1 MTGSIN
7 KSQAEFSN
15 NLQSKGRSKS
25 RTNSWLPE
33 AVSATVDGLG
43 LKSIIAQQLDYD
55 HLLALMDEA
64 KLCSL
69 IGPLPLS
76 RPVEVTKQLE
86 KSGGLQNLSSQKGQL
101 AIASWGMRYRAAQVL
116 RELSETT
123 SMLMATYERRQLK
136 NPQIVLRALAML
148 GMIAFVPGTDVLR
161 RDLAAIFKGSP
172 EDMPGLIKSFRKAA
186 LIGDDTVSVV
196 NQRIQNDST
205 WSTWTDQF
213 LKEGKELESLYRFS
227 TYTGVAEPD
236 ALTTNPA
243 EENCY
248 NALDD
253 ALLTEFFS
261 IIAGIATRLTKDSRS
276 PKNKGKVHQGGG
288 EKP

>member
-25 RTNSWLPE
+25 RTNSWLPG
-33 AVSATVDGLG
+33 AVSAAMNGLG

-76 RPVEVTKQLE
+76 RPAEVTKQLE

-101 AIASWGMRYRAAQVL
+101 AIASWGMRSKAVQVL
-116 RELSETT
+116 RELSETA
-123 SMLMATYERRQLK
+123 SMLMATHEHGQLK
-136 NPQIVLRALAML
+136 KSQIVLRSLAML

-161 RDLAAIFKGSP
+161 RDLAAILKGSP

-186 LIGDDTVSVV
+186 LIGDDAVSAV
-196 NQRIQNDST
+196 NQRIQGDST
-205 WSTWTDQF
+205 WSTWTEQF
-213 LKEGKELESLYRFS
+213 LKEGKELERLHRIS
-227 TYTGVAEPD
+227 TYPDVAEPD
-236 ALTTNPA
+236 APKTNPT
-243 EENCY
+243 EGNCY
-248 NALDD
+248 NSLDD
-253 ALLTEFFS
+253 ALLTEFFN
-261 IIAGIATRLTKDSRS
+261 IIASIATRLTKDSGS